1 MADELPGDVIHEC
14 QDAFSSVAGGL
25 EEIIRANQVRSRP
38 VIGYWNTVLMSHW
51 LTTTATSR

>member
-25 EEIIRANQVRSRP
+25 EEFIRANQVRSRP
-38 VIGYWNTVLMSHW
+38 VIG
-51 LTTTATSR
+51 